1 MEIFVEPK
9 ERLPF
14 TQKSAKELALEMNK
28 ALEYVTEMTEEELLE
43 DDAEGGYFD
52 DLAYYE
58 EDD

>member
-1 MEIFVEPK
+1 MERFVESK

-14 TQKSAKELALEMNK
+14 TQKSAEELALEMNTT
-28 ALEYVTEMTEEELLE
+28 LEDVTEMTEEELLE
-43 DDAEGGYFD
+43 DDVEGGYFD

>member
-1 MEIFVEPK
+1 MVVE
-9 ERLPF
+9 L
-14 TQKSAKELALEMNK
+14 AKEFEIQGRICNLPL
-28 ALEYVTEMTEEELLE
+28 EMTEEELLE